1 MAIKRQDF
9 VVTMDFSV
17 TTMDF
22 SIATMIEKLLNYNV
36 AILLALSRQ

>member
-17 TTMDF
+17 ATMDF
-22 SIATMIEKLLNYNV
+22 SIATMIEKLLNHNV

>member
-9 VVTMDFSV
+9 VVTMG
-17 TTMDF
+17 F
-22 SIATMIEKLLNYNV
+22 SIAIMIEKLLNHNV